1 MTAARGEP
9 DAARRFWTQA
19 AALYEELGDGLADV
33 LRRRAE
39 DATASEI
46 GEGDGGGGR
55 AG

>member
-1 MTAARGEP
+1 MSSARGEP

-19 AALYEELGDGLADV
+19 AALYEELGDESADF

-39 DATASEI
+39 DVTVPGS
-46 GEGDGGGGR
+46 GEEDDGGR